1 MATTAQV
8 KEGLMKIGQQLE
20 AGKAMSAEIMGRVLA
35 QLVPFMDIMAR
46 LESGHQV
53 LSTQVAA
60 EFSEIKQKAL
70 VHQSH

>member
-20 AGKAMSAEIMGRVLA
+20 AGKAMSAEIVKNVLA

-53 LSTQVAA
+53 LNTQVLA
-60 EFSEIKQKAL
+60 EFGEVKQKVL
-70 VHQSH
+70 VHQ